1 MNDITNVTSKY
12 LKEQKMPV
20 SNIQRRDYITAAKD
34 LCYPKI
40 VVQRLKEAVT
50 VGECERI
57 MRDAR
62 KKWMDDEY

>member
-1 MNDITNVTSKY
+1 MKDITNVTSKY
-12 LKEQKMPV
+12 LKENQMPV
-20 SNIQRRDYITAAKD
+20 TRIQRSDYITAAKE